1 MRIKNFDLL
10 RLCEI
15 ATPFAA
21 PTGARHSAD
30 VMSDPMP
37 DPMQVFDRALVAR
50 HRDRAALRLGEHD
63 FLLAEV
69 AERLADRLLDIK
81 REFPIAL
88 DLGCRTGGHG
98 PVPGGP
104 GGIEWVARTEFSAA
118 MAAQAPR
125 PVVVADEEFLPFA
138 GGKFDLV
145 YSNLALH
152 WVNDLP
158 GALVQIAAAL
168 KPDGLLLAAMLG
180 GETLTELRSA
190 LAEAEEEVA
199 GGTSPRISPFADVPD
214 AGALLQRAGFALPVV
229 DSDRITVSYDDPF
242 ALLDDLR
249 GMGETNALVERIRR
263 FTRRDVIRR
272 MAAIYHRRHAG
283 DDGRI
288 AATFQVIYLHGW
300 APDPSQPRPMRP
312 GSAVGRLADALD
324 SRERPAGDK
333 AGPDK

>member
-1 MRIKNFDLL
+1 
-10 RLCEI
+10 
-15 ATPFAA
+15 
-21 PTGARHSAD
+21 
-30 VMSDPMP
+30 MS

-50 HRDRAALRLGEHD
+50 HRNRAALRLGEHD

-81 REFPIAL
+81 RDFPLAL

-98 PVPGGP
+98 PTPGGP

-118 MAAQAPR
+118 MAARAPR
-125 PVVVADEEFLPFA
+125 PIVVADEEFLPFA

-168 KPDGLLLAAMLG
+168 KPNGLFLAAMLG
-180 GETLTELRSA
+180 GATLSELRGA
-190 LAEAEEEVA
+190 LTAAETEVT

-229 DSDRITVSYDDPF
+229 DTDRIAVSYDDPF

-249 GMGETNALVERIRR
+249 GMGETNAMQERLKR
-263 FTRRDVIRR
+263 FTHRGVIRR
-272 MAAIYHRRHAG
+272 MAEIYHQRHAG

-288 AATFQVIYLHGW
+288 PATFQVIYLHGW
-300 APDPSQPRPMRP
+300 APDPSQQQAMRP
-312 GSAVGRLADALD
+312 GSAAARLADALGTA
-324 SRERPAGDK
+324 ERPAGDK